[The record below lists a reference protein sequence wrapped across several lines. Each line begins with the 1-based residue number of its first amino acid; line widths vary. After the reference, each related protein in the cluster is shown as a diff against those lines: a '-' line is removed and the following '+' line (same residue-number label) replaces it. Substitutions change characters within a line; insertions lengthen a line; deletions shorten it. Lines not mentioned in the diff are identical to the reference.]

1 MVKVSV
7 LLGIQKEKKQLIFQ
21 KNTHSQCVFNY
32 LKTIMGKTES
42 RNTVTIVSIFGLAI
56 AYILIIAINNIIY
69 EDRITLKFMLYC
81 SAYGAPFIVMAG
93 MFNQYLV
100 RWCNKQKWALK
111 HEHLTSVLQLLFA
124 IIIAIFFTIFAFFM
138 FDPTPHEKFSS
149 TFQETYFQISI
160 IADTMVNCFIL
171 MLAKYIDQAEV
182 VKRQEQH
189 IHEIESEILRVKY
202 QQLRA
207 QVNPHF
213 LFNSLNI
220 LISLINSNPQKA
232 TDFTKKLASIYRYLL
247 SNDKQDVVMLSD
259 ELKFAQQYANI
270 LNIRYGDGIKINI
283 PKITDVSLM
292 SMRIVPTALQI
303 LIENAVKHNIISTS
317 NPLVI
322 NIVIDNNKIIVTNN
336 LAPRPIP
343 ADSTGIGL
351 KGLIEKYKI
360 IVSQDI
366 EIKGDNGIFSV
377 AIPLIKRQEIE

>member
-1 MVKVSV
+1 
-7 LLGIQKEKKQLIFQ
+7 
-21 KNTHSQCVFNY
+21 
-32 LKTIMGKTES
+32 MGKTES

-111 HEHLTSVLQLLFA
+111 HEHLTSVFQLLFA